1 MSDKIDLL
9 EILLKAGLEMII
21 EVLLLKAGLEMIIE
35 VLLRDLSF
43 FPVVGLTGAGK
54 SSLINAISNNKNLCE
69 VSSEGESKTQKLQD
83 FHFSIGDYKIFCY

>member
-9 EILLKAGLEMII
+9 EIF
-21 EVLLLKAGLEMIIE
+21 LKAGLEMIIE

-54 SSLINAISNNKNLCE
+54 SSLINVLSNNENLCE
-69 VSSEGESKTQKLQD
+69 IFSEGESKTQKL
-83 FHFSIGDYKIFCY
+83 